1 MIMQRRVRHEY
12 LIESER
18 AVIDIL
24 PSFMYAVLPAIA
36 IKVFLQTAYK
46 EESFCGAREEMTG
59 EERQY
64 ENTAGQ

>member
-1 MIMQRRVRHEY
+1 MQRRVLHEY

-24 PSFMYAVLPAIA
+24 PSFMYDDHDQG
-36 IKVFLQTAYK
+36 FLADSIQSGK
-46 EESFCGAREEMTG
+46 FCGVREEMTG